1 MRCALPVRRP
11 TSCRR
16 PSATRSASSAPRQ
29 SSTTGQYRGTCERM
43 ADARAAIAEHLAV
56 GGRIEGLLP
65 EVERVVAALVQCY
78 TDGGRVYTFGNG
90 GSALDSMHFAE
101 ELVARF
107 KRERRPLA
115 AQSFAADTSAL
126 TCIANDYEF
135 DEVFARQVRAFA
147 QTGDVVIGFTTSGRS
162 PNVVRGLAAAREL
175 GAKTVLFGG
184 GAGTPAAEHA
194 HDALVVASAS
204 TACVQE
210 MHVLLLHLVL
220 DRVDSWA
227 AG

>member
-1 MRCALPVRRP
+1 
-11 TSCRR
+11 
-16 PSATRSASSAPRQ
+16 
-29 SSTTGQYRGTCERM
+29 M

-115 AQSFAADTSAL
+115 AQSFAADSSAL

-147 QTGDVVIGFTTSGRS
+147 QTGDVVIGFTTTGRS

-175 GAKTVLFGG
+175 GARTVLFGG
-184 GAGTPAAEHA
+184 GAGTPASEHA
-194 HDALVVASAS
+194 ELKLVVESDS
-204 TACVQE
+204 TARVQE
-210 MHVLLLHLVL
+210 MHVLLLHIVL
-220 DRVDSWA
+220 DAVDEWA
-227 AG
+227 AS